1 MTIRKSLWLPRDW
14 IFPFLFF
21 LISSA
26 FIGGIVVG
34 ERFSPLFHLNR
45 ITQYGST
52 EFGLAHE
59 DESTAQLDC
68 ANAQVSIR
76 IVHRVSSGDMLC
88 SSAHDYCLSVT
99 LLKFVNCIPEDN
111 RIFLDKPLLIPEDVP
126 V

>member
-45 ITQYGST
+45 IRNMARLSLVLRTKMSR
-52 EFGLAHE
+52 LLNWI
-59 DESTAQLDC
+59 AQ
-68 ANAQVSIR
+68 
-76 IVHRVSSGDMLC
+76 ML
-88 SSAHDYCLSVT
+88 
-99 LLKFVNCIPEDN
+99 
-111 RIFLDKPLLIPEDVP
+111 R
-126 V
+126 